1 MGDVLS
7 LIEKAE
13 QAIDQGEAEKLEEK
27 LRKNEFTL
35 DDFRSQLKT
44 IRRMG
49 PLESVLGMIPGL
61 GSVKQLA
68 ENKPDKS
75 RWVAS
80 RRSSAR

>member
-13 QAIDQGEAEKLEEK
+13 QAIDKDEAEQLEEK

-44 IRRMG
+44 IKRNGSSREG
-49 PLESVLGMIPGL
+49 VLGMIPG
-61 GSVKQLA
+61 
-68 ENKPDKS
+68 
-75 RWVAS
+75 
-80 RRSSAR
+80 SAI